1 MATGMTAS
9 LKKALQKKYG
19 KKFGFKVD
27 SNKNVK
33 KKLQGTSVPTYA
45 KDGGMINKKK
55 AGKKSKGK

>member
-1 MATGMTAS
+1 MSNGMSAS
-9 LKKALQKKYG
+9 LRKALQKKYG

-45 KDGGMINKKK
+45 KHGGMITKKK
-55 AGKKSKGK
+55 TDKKPKGK

>member
-1 MATGMTAS
+1 MSNGMSAS
-9 LKKALQKKYG
+9 LRRALKKKYG
-19 KKFGFKVD
+19 KKMGFKVD
-27 SNKNVK
+27 NVKNVK